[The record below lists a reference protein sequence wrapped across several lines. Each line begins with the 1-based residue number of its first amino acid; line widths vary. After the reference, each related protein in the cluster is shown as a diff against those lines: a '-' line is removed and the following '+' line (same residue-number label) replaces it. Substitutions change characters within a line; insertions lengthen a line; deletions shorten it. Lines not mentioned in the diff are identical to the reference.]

1 MIFPI
6 DRLQF
11 LPNGDLIA
19 FEFLNKTKELKNS
32 NFISR
37 KVELLNKS
45 NFVNHIYNV
54 SYSSDSPNFLKVVS
68 VIPDIRNPVLE
79 SRYVNYVDFCKW
91 FNQINSSNTSLSS
104 KGLGTATTNVGDPFV
119 QSLLTSIFRD
129 TEFSQTVFSDDDS
142 GIGLVKNTLNG
153 TFTYGFDF
161 DLFEETN
168 HIIIEF
174 LKRENSFV
182 TNLTAHPSRYPKN
195 KQKFISLWKAANKIY
210 NGNSILLFVNYS
222 DSVDESITVLEIKD
236 FDTNV
241 QSDKMVLSDIGYKFE
256 GQNQFRL
263 WLKIMNT
270 NAELALTQLRQLP
283 KQVRNESWWNKF
295 YNDNTHK
302 KYKRIL
308 GLIYR

>member
-1 MIFPI
+1 
-6 DRLQF
+6 
-11 LPNGDLIA
+11 
-19 FEFLNKTKELKNS
+19 
-32 NFISR
+32 
-37 KVELLNKS
+37 
-45 NFVNHIYNV
+45 
-54 SYSSDSPNFLKVVS
+54 KVVS
-68 VIPDIRNPVLE
+68 IIPDTRNPVLE
-79 SRYVNYVDFCKW
+79 SRYVNYADFCKW

-119 QSLLTSIFRD
+119 QSLLTSIYRD

-236 FDTNV
+236 FDTNI

-256 GQNQFRL
+256 SQNEFRL

-283 KQVRNESWWNKF
+283 K
-295 YNDNTHK
+295 
-302 KYKRIL
+302 
-308 GLIYR
+308 